1 MREAVGNRIVDW
13 EIDWETDGVRQMKTA
28 RGPVL
33 LNTEQALAELLAL
46 PQLADS
52 PACGRFT
59 SGETADAASYLAEAN
74 VRISEEQ
81 RDALLAGI
89 EEYADGDRALFEAY
103 ARLLNPE
110 NWE

>member
-1 MREAVGNRIVDW
+1 M
-13 EIDWETDGVRQMKTA
+13 
-28 RGPVL
+28 
-33 LNTEQALAELLAL
+33 NTEQALAELLAL

-52 PACGRFT
+52 PARGRFT
-59 SGETADAASYLAEAN
+59 SGETADAASCLAEDIAEAK
-74 VRISEEQ
+74 VRISEKQ

-89 EEYADGDRALFEAY
+89 EEYADGDRDLFEAY

>member
-1 MREAVGNRIVDW
+1 M
-13 EIDWETDGVRQMKTA
+13 
-28 RGPVL
+28 
-33 LNTEQALAELLAL
+33 NTEQVIIELLAL

-52 PACGRFT
+52 PARGRFT
-59 SGETADAASYLAEAN
+59 SGQTADAASYLAQDIAEAK
-74 VRISEEQ
+74 VRITEEQ

-89 EEYADGDRALFEAY
+89 EEYADGGRALFEAY

>member
-1 MREAVGNRIVDW
+1 M
-13 EIDWETDGVRQMKTA
+13 
-28 RGPVL
+28 
-33 LNTEQALAELLAL
+33 NTEQAIIELLAL

-52 PACGRFT
+52 PARGRFT
-59 SGETADAASYLAEAN
+59 SGETADAASYLAEDIAEAK
-74 VRISEEQ
+74 VRISEKQ

-89 EEYADGDRALFEAY
+89 EEYADGDRDLFEAY

>member
-1 MREAVGNRIVDW
+1 MDW

-59 SGETADAASYLAEAN
+59 SGETADAASYLAEDIAEAN